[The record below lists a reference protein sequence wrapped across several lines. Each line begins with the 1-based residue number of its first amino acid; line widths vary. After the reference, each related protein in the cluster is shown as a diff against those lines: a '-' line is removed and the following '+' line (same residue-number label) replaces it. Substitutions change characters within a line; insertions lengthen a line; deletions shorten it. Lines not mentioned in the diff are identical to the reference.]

1 MIVDDGDCANTTLI
15 NPTLILTRCYST
27 PNFLIG
33 GFHLPKSA
41 ATKEALL
48 LRKRVSLPLATPS
61 VPIDQN
67 FLLGQAT
74 TIKPFVFL

>member
-15 NPTLILTRCYST
+15 NPTLIYLLTLCYST

-67 FLLGQAT
+67 FLLGQT
-74 TIKPFVFL
+74 TTTN